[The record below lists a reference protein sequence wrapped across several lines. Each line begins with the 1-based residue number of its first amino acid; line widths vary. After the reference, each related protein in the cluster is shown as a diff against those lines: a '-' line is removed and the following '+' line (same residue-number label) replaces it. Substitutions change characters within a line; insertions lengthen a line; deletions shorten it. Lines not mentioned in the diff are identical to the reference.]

1 MIAAQEAE
9 LWKTESCWNKL
20 GKDSSKTYP
29 MFELEE
35 GQQSTKARGIITL
48 EGST

>member
-1 MIAAQEAE
+1 MHRKLSCERQKAAKNQ
-9 LWKTESCWNKL
+9 L
-20 GKDSSKTYP
+20 GKDSSKTYL